1 MNNIADKTTFWIFLG
16 QTSIVIPKLQRDYA
30 QGRKGK
36 ESIRE
41 NFLSSIKN
49 ALDSDNK
56 QLKLDFVYGTGD
68 NGGNFTPLDGQQRLT
83 TLWLLHWY
91 LAFRIGALNDE
102 AVKERLLRF
111 TYETR
116 VSSRQFCEK
125 LVNRGDKISLK
136 EDESISDAIIRQSW
150 MFKAWRQDP
159 TIQSMLRMLRG
170 EDNNKLDGIEE
181 VFSGCS
187 PDLLKTYWDKLK
199 MSAEECPIVFY
210 SLDIENIGQ
219 SDDLYVK
226 MNGRGKPL
234 NDFENFKADLI
245 KYCEDNN
252 WEEFTNI
259 ENGLA
264 TLIDTEWINLFWQY
278 RSNIPT
284 DTLLFRFINR
294 FFLTQWMANSS
305 GIEDAAKKN
314 PELKNVFEFLYSY
327 IEDKDQEKP
336 YNEIGFKAYR
346 FLFEQINARET
357 LNLLVTYLNNICN
370 NKCLMD
376 TVNNPYDSSKFK
388 ILYTEG
394 SNKNKPNFYPITQ
407 QQLIAFWAVGK
418 FMTSTSDVTTEAISK
433 WMRVIW
439 NICDYNN
446 EFRDK
451 TAVNTTIYILNSIF
465 SSPDKFNEKLSSLDI
480 ANIKPLWSGQRLTI
494 LGEHLLE
501 EQVKLKKINEG
512 EYNGSLEQF
521 TGRTW
526 EYVITQ
532 AEKLH
537 FDFSGDNFIVSGNL
551 RCLLRDE
558 KGEYTWDN
566 FDNKFTHLSHYIKER
581 LDTIAYRNY
590 LRTAWSHEYTNH
602 IAGTFWFGCTGSTL
616 SSHLKFWRDIL
627 SSTEEHIIR
636 LVHYWLNS
644 TPLSDSSLK
653 KEAKTHYA
661 LDYVKYMMVGSSL
674 IKDSY
679 DKDGIYLTFSTKSSH
694 WVLFH
699 HQTRLSSYVVF
710 NHSRNTELINT
721 EGITIKNAET
731 CLLNCGMLNGR
742 NIEFTYLDHSFIW
755 TANNFLY
762 LTKDKDLDDK
772 HVEYQSE
779 VDLKEQLNQI
789 ITSDS
794 KI

>member
-41 NFLSSIKN
+41 NFLYSIKN

-102 AVKERLLRF
+102 EVKERLLRF

-159 TIQSMLRMLRG
+159 TIQSMLRILRG

-181 VFSGCS
+181 VFSGDG
-187 PDLLKTYWDKLK
+187 PDLLKTYWDKLQ

-259 ENGLA
+259 KNGLA

-346 FLFEQINARET
+346 FLFEQINARKT

-370 NKCLMD
+370 NKCFAILLSLS
-376 TVNNPYDSSKFK
+376 NN
-388 ILYTEG
+388 I
-394 SNKNKPNFYPITQ
+394 
-407 QQLIAFWAVGK
+407 
-418 FMTSTSDVTTEAISK
+418 
-433 WMRVIW
+433 
-439 NICDYNN
+439 
-446 EFRDK
+446 
-451 TAVNTTIYILNSIF
+451 
-465 SSPDKFNEKLSSLDI
+465 
-480 ANIKPLWSGQRLTI
+480 
-494 LGEHLLE
+494 
-501 EQVKLKKINEG
+501 
-512 EYNGSLEQF
+512 
-521 TGRTW
+521 
-526 EYVITQ
+526 
-532 AEKLH
+532 
-537 FDFSGDNFIVSGNL
+537 
-551 RCLLRDE
+551 
-558 KGEYTWDN
+558 
-566 FDNKFTHLSHYIKER
+566 
-581 LDTIAYRNY
+581 
-590 LRTAWSHEYTNH
+590 
-602 IAGTFWFGCTGSTL
+602 
-616 SSHLKFWRDIL
+616 
-627 SSTEEHIIR
+627 
-636 LVHYWLNS
+636 
-644 TPLSDSSLK
+644 
-653 KEAKTHYA
+653 
-661 LDYVKYMMVGSSL
+661 
-674 IKDSY
+674 
-679 DKDGIYLTFSTKSSH
+679 
-694 WVLFH
+694 
-699 HQTRLSSYVVF
+699 
-710 NHSRNTELINT
+710 
-721 EGITIKNAET
+721 
-731 CLLNCGMLNGR
+731 
-742 NIEFTYLDHSFIW
+742 
-755 TANNFLY
+755 NNFFL
-762 LTKDKDLDDK
+762 
-772 HVEYQSE
+772 SF
-779 VDLKEQLNQI
+779 
-789 ITSDS
+789 
-794 KI
+794 